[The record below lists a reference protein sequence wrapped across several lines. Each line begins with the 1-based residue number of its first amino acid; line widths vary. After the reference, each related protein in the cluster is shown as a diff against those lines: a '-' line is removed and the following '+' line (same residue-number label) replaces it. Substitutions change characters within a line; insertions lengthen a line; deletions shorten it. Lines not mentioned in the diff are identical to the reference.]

1 MECKWRSGSLN
12 SQEVDNNGSFEFT
25 VWMPAAPKGN
35 YTIIAKG
42 STSGFAAR
50 TGIRIRPV
58 ITLSAVNGGSVG
70 QSNPGGQISVTGG
83 GFNANEQVNV
93 YFQTKKNGVTT
104 IFTTDSTG
112 SIDTTITVPMHYSSG
127 TTYYV
132 YAKNV
137 TGTAYV
143 RAKYT
148 FLQVYYSLI
157 DLVLIHLPEH
167 FTSAVLERTK
177 RYRLLI
183 AINNKAGDYADS
195 DCGC

>member
-1 MECKWRSGSLN
+1 M
-12 SQEVDNNGSFEFT
+12 
-25 VWMPAAPKGN
+25 
-35 YTIIAKG
+35 
-42 STSGFAAR
+42 
-50 TGIRIRPV
+50 
-58 ITLSAVNGGSVG
+58 NGGSVG

-104 IFTTDSTG
+104 VTTDSTG

-143 RAKYT
+143 RAKFTYIPP
-148 FLQVYYSLI
+148 S
-157 DLVLIHLPEH
+157 VL
-167 FTSAVLERTK
+167 FSDRFSADPSAGTLYIGGFGANK

-183 AINNKAGDYADS
+183 AINNRPR
-195 DCGC
+195 